1 MPAPCIYQAERHA
14 RQHAVAMDELR
25 AELAAEKEVLAR
37 ERGEAQTAAFE
48 SAERVVEQVG
58 ANARPCNLM
67 HMDCNPMHPI
77 CNCIY
82 LCPRSRLTRGLRR
95 RRCMSSTGCY
105 CARCRASWRCSA
117 TASGRR
123 WRRR

>member
-1 MPAPCIYQAERHA
+1 
-14 RQHAVAMDELR
+14 MDELR

-105 CARCRASWRCSA
+105 
-117 TASGRR
+117 
-123 WRRR
+123 